1 MVLSEEDRSGS
12 SSCLRA
18 KQTLESTKAHR
29 DQLPVN
35 DDSMVKVPVK
45 RS

>member
-1 MVLSEEDRSGS
+1 MLSEEDRSGS
-12 SSCLRA
+12 SSCLKA

-29 DQLPVN
+29 DQPPV